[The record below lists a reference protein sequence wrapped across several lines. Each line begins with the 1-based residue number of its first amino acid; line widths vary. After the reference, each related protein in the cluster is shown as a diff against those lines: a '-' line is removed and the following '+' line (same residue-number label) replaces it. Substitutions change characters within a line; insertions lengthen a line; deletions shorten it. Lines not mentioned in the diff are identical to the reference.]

1 MHWLFGLLGAFL
13 GAISGGADEVFL
25 GLVLGALVG
34 WQGARLGQL
43 RSRVARLEDEARLG
57 AGRQASAARH
67 RPDAASPFAMAQ
79 AAAQTAE
86 DEGPELAEPGVPAA
100 DAPAGS
106 IDSPTQPAAIA
117 TPAVFGQPSVESA
130 APPQPPRP
138 RPPPPPP
145 RPQTFATQDEPPRW
159 RPPPEPQTP
168 AWMEAFGGFLRR
180 LLFEGNVPVKI
191 GMLVLFVGVAGALK
205 LALDEGWFSFPIELR
220 LAGIATLA
228 LAGLVWG
235 WRNRIDRPAFG
246 LSLQGGA
253 IGVLLL
259 VVFSSFK
266 LYGLLAPGA
275 AFILVLL
282 LVAGAALLAV
292 LQNAPWLALLGFI
305 GGYLAPVLISTGSGN
320 HVALFSYYAI
330 LNAAVFGIAWYKAW
344 RALNLVGFGFT
355 FAVGTL
361 WGIEYYRPEH
371 YATVQPFLILFVA
384 FYIAIA
390 VLHALRGR
398 KPLVDGTLVFGTPL
412 LAFPLQAALL
422 YDDRMALAF
431 SALALAVVYAGLATW
446 LRGKRNAE
454 LLWQSFAV
462 LGLGFATLA
471 VPLAFSARATAAT
484 WALEGA
490 ALIWLGLRQGR
501 LLPQAIGW
509 LLQLLAATAFA
520 FALTYYGWRAEP
532 EDLPILNGT
541 SLGMLLLA
549 LSGFVIALTYE
560 RQAGGRLPIWTG
572 FLLGTGWWVLGGLRE
587 IDTQV
592 FASEWSQELFGFAL
606 LTGALAAV
614 GRRLLDWPR
623 LGWLVLSALLAGT
636 PLVLMMAIEEVDLLL
651 WPAVALIALW
661 MAVMLA
667 ALAGLRVP
675 RQRGISLAHIGLL
688 WTVVVW
694 LSIGWVQIA
703 SQQLQLG
710 HGWQIAGA
718 LLPLALLLLGIGRR
732 PEAFTWPMAEE
743 FSHYRERWVIPA
755 VGVLC
760 GLWLLALGV
769 SGKAAPIAF
778 VPLFN
783 PLDLVQL
790 LLFAAAVSAVR
801 GRPEQRALVL
811 PLAFAGLALL
821 SVMGLR
827 GVHHLAGAPWSA
839 AILQD
844 DIAQATLTVLW
855 SLAGVTAW
863 VLGSKRRNWG
873 LWCTGAVLMGIV
885 LLKLV
890 LIDRRYMGDLAG
902 IVSFLAVGGLLVLVG
917 RIAPTP
923 PRRNVEES
931 A

>member
-1 MHWLFGLLGAFL
+1 
-13 GAISGGADEVFL
+13 
-25 GLVLGALVG
+25 
-34 WQGARLGQL
+34 
-43 RSRVARLEDEARLG
+43 
-57 AGRQASAARH
+57 
-67 RPDAASPFAMAQ
+67 
-79 AAAQTAE
+79 
-86 DEGPELAEPGVPAA
+86 
-100 DAPAGS
+100 
-106 IDSPTQPAAIA
+106 
-117 TPAVFGQPSVESA
+117 
-130 APPQPPRP
+130 
-138 RPPPPPP
+138 
-145 RPQTFATQDEPPRW
+145 
-159 RPPPEPQTP
+159 
-168 AWMEAFGGFLRR
+168 MEAFGGFLRR

-191 GMLVLFVGVAGALK
+191 GLLVLFVGIAGALK
-205 LALDEGWFSFPIELR
+205 LAVDEGWFSFPIELR
-220 LAGIATLA
+220 LAGIAALA
-228 LAGLVWG
+228 LAGLIWG
-235 WRNRIDRPAFG
+235 WRNRVDRPAFG

-275 AFILVLL
+275 AFVLVLL
-282 LVAGAALLAV
+282 LVSGAALLAV

-330 LNAAVFGIAWYKAW
+330 LNAAVFGIAWHKAW

-355 FAVGTL
+355 FAVGSL

-422 YDDRMALAF
+422 ADDRMALAF
-431 SALALAVVYAGLATW
+431 SALALAAVYAGLATW
-446 LRGKRNAE
+446 LRGRRTAE

-490 ALIWLGLRQGR
+490 ALIWLGLRQDR
-501 LLPQAIGW
+501 RLPQAMGW
-509 LLQLLAATAFA
+509 LLQLLAAAAFA
-520 FALTYYGWRAEP
+520 FSLFDYGWRAGP
-532 EDLPILNGT
+532 EDWAILNGT

-549 LSGFVIALTYE
+549 LSGFAISLTYE
-560 RQAGGRLPIWTG
+560 RHAGGRLPIWSG
-572 FLLGTGWWVLGGLRE
+572 FLLGSGWWLLGGLRE
-587 IDTQV
+587 TDTQV
-592 FASEWSQELFGFAL
+592 FASEWSLELFGFAL
-606 LTGALAAV
+606 LSGALAAA
-614 GRRLLDWPR
+614 GRRLIDWPR
-623 LGWLVLSALLAGT
+623 LGWIVLAVLVAGT
-636 PLVLMMAIEEVDLLL
+636 PLLLLMAIENVDLLL
-651 WPAVALIALW
+651 WPAVAMIALW
-661 MAVMLA
+661 LAVMLA
-667 ALAGLRVP
+667 ALAGLRDP
-675 RQRGISLAHIGLL
+675 QQRGISLGHIGLL
-688 WTVVVW
+688 WTAVVW
-694 LSIGWVQIA
+694 LSYGWVQMA
-703 SQQLQLG
+703 SRHWQLG
-710 HGWQIAGA
+710 EGWETAGA
-718 LLPLALLLLGIGRR
+718 LLPLALLLLGTARR
-732 PEAFTWPMAEE
+732 PGLMAWPMA
-743 FSHYRERWVIPA
+743 SQYIHYRERWVIPA

-760 GLWLLALGV
+760 GLWLLALG
-769 SGKAAPIAF
+769 SAGDAAPLSF
-778 VPLFN
+778 VPLLN

-790 LLFAAAVSAVR
+790 LLFAAAVAAVR
-801 GRPEQRALVL
+801 GRPAQQALVL
-811 PLAFAGLALL
+811 PLAFAGLVLL
-821 SVMGLR
+821 SVIGLR

-839 AILQD
+839 AILRN

-873 LWCTGAVLMGIV
+873 LWCTGAVLMGLV
-885 LLKLV
+885 LVKLM

-923 PRRNVEES
+923 PRRQTEQ
-931 A
+931 AA

>member
-1 MHWLFGLLGAFL
+1 MHWLFGLLGAWL
-13 GAISGGADEVFL
+13 GAASGAADEVFL
-25 GLVLGALVG
+25 GLVLGGLVG
-34 WQGARLGQL
+34 WQGARLWQL
-43 RSRVARLEDEARLG
+43 HQRVARLEDEARRNVARLAA
-57 AGRQASAARH
+57 AGLR
-67 RPDAASPFAMAQ
+67 RPDEAPGAAMPTAPTTSRP
-79 AAAQTAE
+79 AAADQ
-86 DEGPELAEPGVPAA
+86 PELAPSVPQAASKAAAKTMEAPKRPVPAA
-100 DAPAGS
+100 AP
-106 IDSPTQPAAIA
+106 PAAV
-117 TPAVFGQPSVESA
+117 PASVIPGS
-130 APPQPPRP
+130 
-138 RPPPPPP
+138 PPPPPP
-145 RPQTFATQDEPPRW
+145 RPAAAATRAVPPRW
-159 RPPPEPQTP
+159 IPPPEAQTP

-205 LALDEGWFSFPIELR
+205 LALDEGWFSFPIEFR
-220 LAGIATLA
+220 LAGIAALA

-282 LVAGAALLAV
+282 LVAGAAMLAV

-330 LNAAVFGIAWYKAW
+330 LNAAVFGIAWHKAW

-422 YDDRMALAF
+422 SDDRMALAF
-431 SALALAVVYAGLATW
+431 SALALAVVYAGLAAW

-490 ALIWLGLRQGR
+490 ALIWLGLRQDR
-501 LLPQAIGW
+501 RLPQAMGW
-509 LLQLLAATAFA
+509 LLQLLAACAFT
-520 FALTYYGWRAEP
+520 FALFDYGWNAKS
-532 EDLPILNGT
+532 EDLLVLNGT

-549 LSGFVIALTYE
+549 LSGFAISLTYE
-560 RQAGGRLPIWTG
+560 RHAGGRLPIWAG
-572 FLLGTGWWVLGGLRE
+572 FLLGSGWWLLGGLRE

-592 FASEWSQELFGFAL
+592 FASEWSVELFGFAL
-606 LTGALAAV
+606 LSGALAAV
-614 GRRLLDWPR
+614 GRRLLIWPR
-623 LGWLVLSALLAGT
+623 LGWIVLGALLAGT
-636 PLVLMMAIEEVDLLL
+636 PLVMVMAIEEVDLLL
-651 WPAVALIALW
+651 WPALAFIALW
-661 MAVMLA
+661 LMVMLA
-667 ALAGLRVP
+667 ALAGLKHP
-675 RQRGISLAHIGLL
+675 QQRGVSLGHIGLL
-688 WTVVVW
+688 WTAVVW
-694 LSIGWVQIA
+694 LSLGWVQIA
-703 SQQLQLG
+703 SLQLQLG
-710 HGWQIAGA
+710 DGWQVAGA
-718 LLPLALLLLGIGRR
+718 LLPLALLLLGIARR
-732 PEAFTWPMAEE
+732 PEWMTRPMAAL
-743 FSHYRERWVIPA
+743 FIHYRERWVIPA

-760 GLWLLALGV
+760 GLWLLALSD
-769 SGKAAPIAF
+769 SGDASPLAF
-778 VPLFN
+778 VPLLN

-790 LLFAAAVSAVR
+790 LLFAAAVAAVR
-801 GRPEQRALVL
+801 GRQERQALVL

-827 GVHHLAGAPWSA
+827 GVHHLSGAPWST
-839 AILQD
+839 AILQND
-844 DIAQATLTVLW
+844 VAQATLTVLW

-873 LWCTGAVLMGIV
+873 LWCTGAVLMGLV
-885 LLKLV
+885 LIKLI

-923 PRRNVEES
+923 PRRNTEEP